1 MADKIISFL
10 LLITMS
16 ICLYTVTIKDIPLG
30 IASAFFLLASSI
42 VTISYQISDFK
53 SKVKE
58 EKSKQNDPKD

>member
-16 ICLYTVTIKDIPLG
+16 IRLYTVTIKYIPLG
-30 IASAFFLLASSI
+30 ITSVFFLLASST

-58 EKSKQNDPKD
+58 EKLKQNDPED

>member
-16 ICLYTVTIKDIPLG
+16 IRLYTVTIKDIPLG
-30 IASAFFLLASSI
+30 ITSVFFLLASST

-58 EKSKQNDPKD
+58 EKLKQNDPED